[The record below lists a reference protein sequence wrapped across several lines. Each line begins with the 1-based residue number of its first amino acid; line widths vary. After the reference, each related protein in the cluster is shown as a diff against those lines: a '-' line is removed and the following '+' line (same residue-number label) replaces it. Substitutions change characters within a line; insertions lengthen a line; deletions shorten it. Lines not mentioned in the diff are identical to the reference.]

1 MLRDAPNFPAFARN
15 ISGAHLQ
22 ALRIYQATDLDWT
35 VVCPPASV
43 AEGESK
49 GNYRIRQEYVLENV
63 GQPGIL
69 TADLGDFIV
78 KEVEQGQHI
87 GHLVNVAY

>member
-69 TADLGDFIV
+69 TGDLGDIIV